1 MIKLT
6 CPICGKPFERK
17 PSEIGKF
24 NACSRECSN
33 EYRKTFDS
41 VPKKQNE
48 IIEKENYYIIKI
60 IDEENIYNCLI
71 DKDDI
76 SKIQNYYWTIRKDK
90 RHLNSTPYIQSCKKG
105 KRVHLHRLITNCP
118 SDKVVDHI
126 NGNGLDNR
134 KNNLR
139 LVNQS
144 INCVNRHHKRSIGVK
159 YVPRND
165 YWVAYIRLNGKLKNL
180 GYYRNPKD
188 AIIRRNYVNSLIA
201 ENKFDTIENLEC
213 ESIGLARNNKTGYTG
228 ICKLKNNY
236 YQVHHKGKYIGTTK
250 TLEEAIKIKENY
262 ITNVTTHQE

>member
-17 PSEIGKF
+17 PSKIGKF

-60 IDEENIYNCLI
+60 QDKDDVYDCLI

-76 SKIQNYYWTIRKDK
+76 QKIQNHYWTVRKDK
-90 RHLNSTPYIQSCKKG
+90 RHPNCTPYVQSCKKG

-118 SDKVVDHI
+118 NDKVVDHI
-126 NGNGLDNR
+126 NGNGFDNR
-134 KNNLR
+134 KCNLR
-139 LVNQS
+139 VVSQS
-144 INCVNRHHKRSIGVK
+144 INAVNKHHKKNIGIK

-165 YWVAYIRLNGKLKNL
+165 YWVAYIRINGKLKNL
-180 GYYRNPKD
+180 GYYRTQED
-188 AIIRRNYVNSLIA
+188 AIPRREFVNNLIR
-201 ENKFDTIENLEC
+201 ENKFDEIMDLEC
-213 ESIGLARNNKTGYTG
+213 ERLPLPRNNKTGFIG
-228 ICKLKNNY
+228 ICKLKNNTFQIHY
-236 YQVHHKGKYIGTTK
+236 KAKYLGTVK
-250 TLEEAIKIKENY
+250 TLEEAIKLREDYIK
-262 ITNVTTHQE
+262 TLS